1 MSKFGIVFVLL
12 LLVTAGVA
20 LAAPRSAEPGRD
32 LPPRVAINERL
43 TAATGLVLFVL
54 VAALAV
60 TVVYIS
66 RLLSAHFLIGLLL
79 IPPVVL
85 KLASTGYKFGR
96 YYTRSSD
103 FVQAG
108 PPPIVLR
115 LLVAPALVIA
125 TVAVF
130 VTGVELWA
138 FGLRF
143 GTYWTDLH
151 NLSAVAFMLTLAAH
165 LLARF
170 RRGGEAAIE
179 EVSIRSS
186 RPAFTRRSLLVASLL
201 LGAVL
206 AVASVL
212 YVSPF
217 PTSGVGA

>member
-12 LLVTAGVA
+12 LLVTAGAA
-20 LAAPRSAEPGRD
+20 LAAPRSREHGRD

-54 VAALAV
+54 FAGLAV
-60 TVVYIS
+60 TIIYIG
-66 RLLSAHFLIGLLL
+66 RLLSAHYLIGLLL

-85 KLASTGYKFGR
+85 KLGSTGYKFGR
-96 YYTRSSD
+96 YYTRSAD
-103 FVQAG
+103 FLQAG
-108 PPPIVLR
+108 PPPVVLR
-115 LLVAPALVIA
+115 FLVAPALVVS
-125 TVAVF
+125 TLAVF

-143 GTYWTDLH
+143 GSYWTSLH
-151 NLSAVAFMLTLAAH
+151 NLSAVAFMLSLAPH

-170 RRGGEAAIE
+170 RRSGEAAIE
-179 EVSIRSS
+179 EASIRSS
-186 RPAFTRRSLLVASLL
+186 RPTFTRRSLVVASLL

-212 YVSPF
+212 YTSPF